1 MEGLRQIDWLLFIL
15 LMLLLNSFLS
25 REIILHSQPRMK
37 SCHSTALHSAFCHQS
52 DHKADFICF
61 IDGILFS
68 WFFHR
73 GIEKQGKNSLYRFFS
88 NCSYSVAV
96 SLLQIFALMT
106 YTVQNAHVLFVEI
119 FVELPE
125 STLYLAMLERSVYTW
140 QGNSHQ
146 NMLLRKQERMTW
158 SLKICAQGMSII
170 ENFGKSIFS
179 QSLTTFGKLS

>member
-1 MEGLRQIDWLLFIL
+1 
-15 LMLLLNSFLS
+15 
-25 REIILHSQPRMK
+25 MK

-61 IDGILFS
+61 IDGVIFP
-68 WFFHR
+68 WFFLR

-88 NCSYSVAV
+88 SCSYSVAV

-106 YTVQNAHVLFVEI
+106 YTVQNAHVLFVE
-119 FVELPE
+119 LPG
-125 STLYLAMLERSVYTW
+125 STLYLAMLERCVYTW

-158 SLKICAQGMSII
+158 SLRIWAQGTSII
-170 ENFGKSIFS
+170 ENFGKIYF
-179 QSLTTFGKLS
+179 LTESHNLWKTEMMEE